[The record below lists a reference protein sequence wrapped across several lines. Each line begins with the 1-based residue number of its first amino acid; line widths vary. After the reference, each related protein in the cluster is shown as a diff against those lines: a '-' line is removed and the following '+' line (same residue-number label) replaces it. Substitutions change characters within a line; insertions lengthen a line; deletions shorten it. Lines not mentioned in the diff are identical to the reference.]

1 MKTSLKNKKTSLLIS
16 SIIAILIC
24 LSPFLLYIHN
34 LIPDHLENFETI
46 FGTIKGGQFE
56 IAQVFVYMLFNKFVP
71 LFLLILLYIT
81 NKNWWSNVILIPIA
95 TYLFQLTSILSSS
108 ATSIDDNEFIYV
120 IPITVIILT
129 PLYFIKKRLDVYLK
143 ALDLK
148 KEMKD
153 VIKKK
158 TEKQLK

>member
-1 MKTSLKNKKTSLLIS
+1 METSLKNKKTSLIIGS
-16 SIIAILIC
+16 VIAILIS

-46 FGTIKGGQFE
+46 FGTIKGGPFE
-56 IAQVFVYMLFNKFVP
+56 IAQVLVYMFFNKFVP
-71 LFLLILLYIT
+71 LFLLTLLYIT

-95 TYLFQLTSILSSS
+95 TYVFQLISIISNSES
-108 ATSIDDNEFIYV
+108 SIDELEFIY
-120 IPITVIILT
+120 IFPITIIILT
-129 PLYFIKKRLDVYLK
+129 PLYFIKRKLDIYLK

-148 KEMKD
+148 NEMKE

-158 TEKQLK
+158 QK